1 MGEGGEGKKK
11 LKKKKVDVVFSD
23 TRPSCCA
30 REGVPGGQCHLYTLP
45 LTCFGFLSICDF
57 RLGKKFRKKDGQNY
71 FIGMNHLSHGVWR
84 AHPAQLDNMYYL
96 SAELDRPDMPN
107 GQGSRK
113 QLKVSIPGGLRLAR
127 KSRLTRR
134 HLIRVRRGKCSADLH
149 LPSRLWW
156 KTAKKENTSSSSSFV
171 RFTCPTAHGHQ
182 GQDQQETNDSSSSQ
196 VAETSSSTER
206 SNVCFF
212 FRKSKRCDPWSGP
225 RSTERHSFYPFLF
238 FFSFFLRR
246 RGSVC
251 LCPYMQ
257 MPPRK
262 RKTPS

>member
-1 MGEGGEGKKK
+1 MS
-11 LKKKKVDVVFSD
+11 FSV
-23 TRPSCCA
+23 TRGPPA
-30 REGVPGGQCHLYTLP
+30 VRERAYLGDNVISIPYLWLALAFCQFVI
-45 LTCFGFLSICDF
+45 FGWEKNLE
-57 RLGKKFRKKDGQNY
+57 KKDGQNY
-71 FIGMNHLSHGVWR
+71 FIGTIHLSRGVWR

-238 FFSFFLRR
+238 FFSF
-246 RGSVC
+246 
-251 LCPYMQ
+251 
-257 MPPRK
+257 
-262 RKTPS
+262 

>member
-1 MGEGGEGKKK
+1 MS
-11 LKKKKVDVVFSD
+11 FSV
-23 TRPSCCA
+23 TRGPPA
-30 REGVPGGQCHLYTLP
+30 VRERAYLGDNVISIPYLWLALAFCQFVI
-45 LTCFGFLSICDF
+45 FGWEKNLE
-57 RLGKKFRKKDGQNY
+57 KKDGQNY
-71 FIGMNHLSHGVWR
+71 FIGTNHLSRGVWR
-84 AHPAQLDNMYYL
+84 AHPAQLDNMYL

-182 GQDQQETNDSSSSQ
+182 GQDQQETNDSSSQ

-212 FRKSKRCDPWSGP
+212 SASQRDVIRDPAPAAPSG
-225 RSTERHSFYPFLF
+225 TLF
-238 FFSFFLRR
+238 TLFCSFFLRR

>member
-71 FIGMNHLSHGVWR
+71 FIGTNHLSRGVWR
-84 AHPAQLDNMYYL
+84 VHPAQLDNMYL

-182 GQDQQETNDSSSSQ
+182 GQDQQETNDSSSQ

-212 FRKSKRCDPWSGP
+212 SASQRDVIRDPAPAAPSG
-225 RSTERHSFYPFLF
+225 TLF
-238 FFSFFLRR
+238 TLFCSFFLRR